1 MYFWGNYLVL
11 WVIYRNFAAEKNIIV
26 NETSV

>member
-11 WVIYRNFAAEKNIIV
+11 WVIYRNFAAEKIYIV